1 MDIFVGKNIR
11 KYYPL
16 GGRGVLERIF
26 LKDHIFLKA
35 LDGVSINIIKGE
47 TLGVIGESGCGKT
60 TLAKII
66 ATIEKPSEGELY
78 FMGKDV
84 FKNIELVRKNIG
96 IVFQN
101 PLSSLNP
108 RMTVE
113 EIITEVSKD
122 INRTKELLELVGLS
136 YDYVKDKYPNE
147 LSGGQVQRVSIAK
160 ALAKN
165 PTLLILDEPTSA
177 LDASIQA
184 QILNL
189 LLDLRKE
196 LNITY
201 LFITHNIIV
210 ANYISDRMIVLYAG
224 KVVEQGKSDEI
235 LERPLHPYTQHL
247 VSSVP
252 KLYRKDLSPP
262 LGEAPSL
269 INPPKG
275 CRFHPRCPYMMDI
288 CKIEEPPNVKENGR
302 IVSCWL
308 YYKR

>member
-1 MDIFVGKNIR
+1 
-11 KYYPL
+11 
-16 GGRGVLERIF
+16 
-26 LKDHIFLKA
+26 
-35 LDGVSINIIKGE
+35 
-47 TLGVIGESGCGKT
+47 
-60 TLAKII
+60 
-66 ATIEKPSEGELY
+66 
-78 FMGKDV
+78 MGKDV

-122 INRTKELLELVGLS
+122 INRTKELLELVGLA